1 MKNDSYLPE
10 EETQMAIEHMEDCT
24 ISVLIRDMQIKIM
37 KCHLSNAFVSIDE
50 NVGKCVSLKHN

>member
-1 MKNDSYLPE
+1 
-10 EETQMAIEHMEDCT
+10 MAIEHMEDCT